1 MFTEV
6 GVEVVEGVEEVKRV
20 GWRGIEA
27 GEGKAREQRRTTGS
41 VSGVRKEVIQLI
53 MLNERY
59 IVN

>member
-1 MFTEV
+1 M
-6 GVEVVEGVEEVKRV
+6 VEGVEEVKRV

-59 IVN
+59 IMN